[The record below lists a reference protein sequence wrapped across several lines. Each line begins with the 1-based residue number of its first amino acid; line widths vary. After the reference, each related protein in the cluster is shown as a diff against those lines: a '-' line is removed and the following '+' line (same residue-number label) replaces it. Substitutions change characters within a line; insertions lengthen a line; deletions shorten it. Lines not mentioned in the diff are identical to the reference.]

1 MEPIL
6 KINNLSKVFG
16 GLMAL
21 HDIDLQA
28 EPGQIVGIIGPNGAG
43 KTTLFNCLSSL
54 YQPSEGQ
61 IVFQDN
67 SIIPHLSTRKK
78 KVIHWCT
85 LLSLIFTLLWAPL
98 FWSFFL
104 PGTFYKIELTLLTI
118 FILSIRLLVLQKLK
132 RFEIWAWGIMFV
144 FLSGD
149 LYLAIWW
156 LSHISSLGNF
166 PGAKISL
173 AYGAVPWGIL
183 VVPFSLYF
191 IWQLLLRKTRQLYGF
206 RLGPDAISRLG
217 VGRTFQNIRLF
228 FNLSVLDNVKIGAHG
243 RMHAGVWGT
252 LFRTASQR
260 REEVLTEERT
270 IEQLRF
276 VGLEHRVFDLAGTLA
291 YGEQRRLEIARALA
305 SNPQLLLLDEPAAGM
320 NPQESSQ
327 LIQLIFKIRDRGIT
341 ILIIEH
347 DMKVMMNLADQ
358 IYVLDYGELIAHGTP
373 DEIRA
378 NSKVIEAYL
387 GGGGTHAK
395 T

>member
-1 MEPIL
+1 
-6 KINNLSKVFG
+6 
-16 GLMAL
+16 
-21 HDIDLQA
+21 
-28 EPGQIVGIIGPNGAG
+28 
-43 KTTLFNCLSSL
+43 
-54 YQPSEGQ
+54 
-61 IVFQDN
+61 
-67 SIIPHLSTRKK
+67 
-78 KVIHWCT
+78 
-85 LLSLIFTLLWAPL
+85 
-98 FWSFFL
+98 
-104 PGTFYKIELTLLTI
+104 
-118 FILSIRLLVLQKLK
+118 
-132 RFEIWAWGIMFV
+132 MFA

>member
-21 HDIDLQA
+21 RDIDLQA

-78 KVIHWCT
+78 KVIHWCII
-85 LLSLIFTLLWAPL
+85 LSRIFTLLWAPL

-104 PGTFYKIELTLLTI
+104 LGTFYKVEMTLLTI

-144 FLSGD
+144 FLSSD

-156 LSHISSLGNF
+156 LSHVSSLENF
-166 PGAKISL
+166 PGAEVSQ

-183 VVPFSLYF
+183 VIPFSLYF
-191 IWQLLLRKTRQLYGF
+191 IWQLFLRKTRQLYGF

-217 VGRTFQNIRLF
+217 VARTFQNIRLF

-243 RMHAGVWGT
+243 RMRAGLWGT

-260 REEVLTEERT
+260 REEMLTEERT

-327 LIQLIFKIRDRGIT
+327 LIQLIFKIRDGGIT
-341 ILIIEH
+341 TLIIEH
-347 DMKVMMNLADQ
+347 DMKVMMNLADR

-378 NSKVIEAYL
+378 NPKVIEAYL

>member
-6 KINNLSKVFG
+6 KIRNLSKVFG

-21 HDIDLQA
+21 RDIDLQA

-54 YQPSEGQ
+54 YQSSEGQ

-78 KVIHWCT
+78 NMTHRCT

-104 PGTFYKIELTLLTI
+104 PATAYKLELTLLTI

-132 RFEIWAWGIMFV
+132 RFEIWAWGIMFA

-173 AYGAVPWGIL
+173 AYGVVPWGIL

-217 VGRTFQNIRLF
+217 MARTFQNIRLF

-378 NSKVIEAYL
+378 NNKVIEAYL
-387 GGGGTHAK
+387 GGGATHAK